1 MKVVNQALP
10 IDITLEEL
18 CHMVR
23 KVRFGNVLTVTQF
36 FEDSTHLDAQGL
48 YFIE

>member
-10 IDITLEEL
+10 IDMTLEEL
-18 CHMVR
+18 CHMV
-23 KVRFGNVLTVTQF
+23 VRFGNVLTVTQF